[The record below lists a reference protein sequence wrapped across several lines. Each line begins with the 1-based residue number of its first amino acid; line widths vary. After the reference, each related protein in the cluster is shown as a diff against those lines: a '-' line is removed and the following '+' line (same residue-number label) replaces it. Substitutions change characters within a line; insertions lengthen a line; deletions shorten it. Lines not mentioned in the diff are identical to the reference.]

1 MAGLASGVISSSVI
15 YHKKQ
20 KKTFTMIKRIKIIK
34 NTKKSLLSEEIT
46 KKSLLSDFFFRFCCA
61 APQIRTDSNLQS

>member
-46 KKSLLSDFFFRFCCA
+46 KKSLSDFFFRFCCA